1 MKIYISALIHDVDR
15 ILAPLGFV
23 LPLTSCFVTEGG
35 AGVELRSLVM
45 VAQSVERHTCMH
57 THIPHDLIALCNA
70 FLSLSQT
77 AVFRKQSG
85 RRGEKSS
92 FPVRSNAM
100 HWERSLTHPQGK
112 IMWYFLP
119 LMWLKQKKK
128 SWTSTLKLTV
138 RAPRTLIGTPLHFTE
153 ICLTPLCDFHIRIQC
168 FSFPA
173 GKWSRRKIQL

>member
-1 MKIYISALIHDVDR
+1 MDR
-15 ILAPLGFV
+15 ILAQLGFV

-92 FPVRSNAM
+92 FPVCSNAM
-100 HWERSLTHPQGK
+100 HWERSLTHARGK
-112 IMWYFLP
+112 IMRYFLP
-119 LMWLKQKKK
+119 LMWLKQTNKK
-128 SWTSTLKLTV
+128 SWTSILKLTV
-138 RAPRTLIGTPLHFTE
+138 RAPRTLIGTLLHFTE
-153 ICLTPLCDFHIRIQC
+153 ICLTSLCDFHIRIQC
-168 FSFPA
+168 SGFSAVCF
-173 GKWSRRKIQL
+173 SREMEQKENSALASD

>member
-1 MKIYISALIHDVDR
+1 MSDFRCEEFRHENCGEVDLNISPTQTEAHYVDR
-15 ILAPLGFV
+15 ILAQLGFV

-77 AVFRKQSG
+77 AVYRKQSG

-92 FPVRSNAM
+92 FPVCSNAM
-100 HWERSLTHPQGK
+100 HWERSLTHARGK
-112 IMWYFLP
+112 IMRYFLP
-119 LMWLKQKKK
+119 LMWLKQKKLDVN
-128 SWTSTLKLTV
+128 S
-138 RAPRTLIGTPLHFTE
+138 
-153 ICLTPLCDFHIRIQC
+153 
-168 FSFPA
+168 
-173 GKWSRRKIQL
+173 